1 MCERT
6 IHSATCL
13 KQSIIEPRRAT
24 PGVRSM
30 PKLDEQISTLQNR
43 LTQLK
48 LRQQRSDARKHAL
61 EAQRE
66 RKLETRRR
74 ILVGGLV
81 IAKAKQGEIDSNQLQ
96 AWLDQVL
103 TRTADRALFNLPALG
118 AEPASE
124 IHDVP

>member
-1 MCERT
+1 
-6 IHSATCL
+6 
-13 KQSIIEPRRAT
+13 
-24 PGVRSM
+24 M

-74 ILVGGLV
+74 ILVGALV
-81 IAKAKQGEIDSNQLQ
+81 MSKAQEGAIDLHQLR
-96 AWLDQVL
+96 AWLDEAL
-103 TRTADRALFNLPALG
+103 TRTDDRALFNLPARVTGPGPTGDNDSSQLSTSDPG
-118 AEPASE
+118 A
-124 IHDVP
+124 DV

>member
-1 MCERT
+1 
-6 IHSATCL
+6 
-13 KQSIIEPRRAT
+13 
-24 PGVRSM
+24 M

-74 ILVGGLV
+74 ILVGALV
-81 IAKAKQGEIDSNQLQ
+81 IAKAKEGEFDPNQLR
-96 AWLDQVL
+96 AWLDRAL
-103 TRTADRALFNLPALG
+103 TRTDDRALFNLPPLSAQPASEEHAPPTQS
-118 AEPASE
+118 AEPASTP
-124 IHDVP
+124 DV